1 MKIENIKFK
10 AKRLDNGKWVCGY
23 YYEENGNTYI
33 IEDRQKDS
41 VLNRNEAGLIETSTV
56 CMYTGLKDCE
66 GNELWEGD
74 ILEGEPNCEIVF
86 FKGTFATR
94 FINYNGEE
102 CVDPLHYFIKE
113 DGTVECK
120 VIGNIYEQKRT
131 MRIKISQRK
140 EKEESQCQ
148 STND

>member
-41 VLNRNEAGLIETSTV
+41 VLNRNEAVLIEPSTV

-74 ILEGEPNCEIVF
+74 ILKGEPNCEIVF